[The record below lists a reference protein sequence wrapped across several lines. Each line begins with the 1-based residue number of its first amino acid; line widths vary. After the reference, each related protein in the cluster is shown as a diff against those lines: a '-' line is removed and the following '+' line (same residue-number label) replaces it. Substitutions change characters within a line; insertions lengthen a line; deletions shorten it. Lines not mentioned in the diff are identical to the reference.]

1 MQFSQ
6 DIIFDN
12 DGQPNILRVD
22 MNDETWQVVSINPDT
37 REVTVEIKGRTASA
51 TSMIELWKPEIQ
63 EVIRKFHAH
72 FCK

>member
-22 MNDETWQVVSINPDT
+22 MNEETWQVVSINPDT
-37 REVTVEIKGRTASA
+37 REVTIEIKGRTERA

-63 EVIRKFHAH
+63 EVIRTFHAH
-72 FCK
+72 FRK